1 MYYVENSH
9 PAIIE
14 REIFDKVQEEIARR
28 NSKKKTREKG
38 TKSETGKYS
47 GKYALSELVYCGEC
61 GKPYRRITWNIRG
74 KKKIV

>member
-28 NSKKKTREKG
+28 NSKKKEQRQKQESIQENMLCRNWSTVVNAESLTEELHG
-38 TKSETGKYS
+38 TSEERKKS
-47 GKYALSELVYCGEC
+47 CGD
-61 GKPYRRITWNIRG
+61 
-74 KKKIV
+74 V

>member
-14 REIFDKVQEEIARR
+14 RSVFDKVQEEIARR
-28 NSKKKTREKG
+28 SSKPKTKETG
-38 TKSETGKYS
+38 TKTALGKYS
-47 GKYALSELVYCGEC
+47 GKYALSEMLYCGEC

-74 KKKIV
+74 EQ